1 MNPQLQVWKL
11 ISKSLKKNIPVIL
24 LYVLESKGS
33 SPGRKGFL
41 MAVNA
46 KEKFSGSIGGG
57 IMEYKLVEMAK
68 SLLEKGERN
77 KADIKK
83 QEHKKTGNSQSGMIC
98 SGEQTVLLLS
108 VNHHDLSAIKK
119 IIKAYKNFKSGVLQL
134 SNSGV
139 RFFKTNVNLQ
149 EIFVQRSENDWV
161 SIQKIGY
168 VDRVCII
175 GGGHCSLALSRTMRE
190 LGFYVQVVDTR
201 GNLNTMKKN
210 KYAHKK
216 SVIGDYSEVK
226 NLVEGERNFV
236 VIMTFGYRT
245 DDEVF
250 RSVYKENFKYL
261 AMLGSKNKISKM
273 KETYIKEGLLQIDGS
288 LLNGKILFSPAGIEI
303 KSKTPGEIAISIA
316 AEIITVKN
324 KE

>member
-46 KEKFSGSIGGG
+46 KQKFSGSIGGG

-68 SLLEKGERN
+68 SLLEKNDKN

-83 QEHKKTGNSQSGMIC
+83 QEHRKTGNSQSGMIC
-98 SGEQTVLLLS
+98 SGEQTVLLLPI
-108 VNHHDLSAIKK
+108 HHADQKAVEK
-119 IIKAYKNFKSGVLQL
+119 IIKAYKNFKTGVLQL
-134 SNSGV
+134 SNNSI
-139 RFFKTNVNLQ
+139 RFSKTNINLQ
-149 EIFVQRSENDWV
+149 DMFVKRAENDWI
-161 SIQKIGY
+161 SIQRIGY
-168 VDRVCII
+168 VERICIV
-175 GGGHCSLALSRTMRE
+175 GGGHCSLALSRTMRQ
-190 LGFYVQVVDTR
+190 LGFYVHVIDTR
-201 GNLNTMKKN
+201 KSLNTMKGN

-216 SVIGDYSEVK
+216 SVIGDYTEVK
-226 NLVEGERNFV
+226 KEVEGENNFV

-250 RSVYKENFKYL
+250 RSIYKEDFGYL
-261 AMLGSKNKISKM
+261 AMLGSKNKIAKM
-273 KETYIKEGLLQIDGS
+273 KETYMKEGLIQSSGL
-288 LLNGKILFSPAGIEI
+288 LLNGKTLFSPAGIEI

-316 AEIITVKN
+316 AEIIAVKN

>member
-46 KEKFSGSIGGG
+46 KQKFSGSIGGG

-68 SLLEKGERN
+68 SLLEKGGRN

-83 QEHKKTGNSQSGMIC
+83 QEHRKTGNSQSGMIC
-98 SGEQTVLLLS
+98 SGEQTVLLLPI
-108 VNHHDLSAIKK
+108 HHADQKAVRK
-119 IIKAYKNFKSGVLQL
+119 IIKTYKNFKTGVLQL
-134 SNSGV
+134 SNNGI
-139 RFFKTNVNLQ
+139 RFSKTNVNLQ
-149 EIFVQRSENDWV
+149 DMFVQRSENDWI
-161 SIQKIGY
+161 SIQRIGY
-168 VDRVCII
+168 VDRVCIV
-175 GGGHCSLALSRTMRE
+175 GGGHCSLALSRTMRQ
-190 LGFYVQVVDTR
+190 LGFYVQVIDTR
-201 GNLNTMKKN
+201 ANLNTMKKN

-226 NLVEGERNFV
+226 NLVEGDSNFV

-250 RSVYKENFKYL
+250 RSIYKEDFEYL

-273 KETYIKEGLLQIDGS
+273 RETYLPEGLLQNDGS
-288 LLNGKILFSPAGIEI
+288 LLNGKTLFSPAGIEI

-316 AEIITVKN
+316 AEIIAVKN

>member
-83 QEHKKTGNSQSGMIC
+83 QEHRKTGNSQSGMIC
-98 SGEQTVLLLS
+98 SGEQTVLLLP
-108 VNHHDLSAIKK
+108 VNHHDLNAIKK
-119 IIKAYKNFKSGVLQL
+119 IIKAYKNFKTGILQL
-134 SNSGV
+134 SNMGIRYSKSDV
-139 RFFKTNVNLQ
+139 NVHDM
-149 EIFVQRSENDWV
+149 FVQHSENDWI
-161 SIQKIGY
+161 SIQGVGY
-168 VDRVCII
+168 IDRLCIV
-175 GGGHCSLALSRTMRE
+175 GGGHCSLALSRTMRQ
-190 LGFYVQVVDTR
+190 LGFYVQVIDTR
-201 GNLNTMKKN
+201 ANLNTMKKN

-226 NLVEGERNFV
+226 NLIEGESNFV

-250 RSVYKENFKYL
+250 RSVYKEDFEYL
-261 AMLGSKNKISKM
+261 AMLGSKNKIAKM
-273 KETYIKEGLLQIDGS
+273 QETYIKEGLLQNNGS
-288 LLNGKILFSPAGIEI
+288 LLNGKTLYAPAGIGI
-303 KSKTPGEIAISIA
+303 KSKTPAEIAISIA
-316 AEIITVKN
+316 AEIIAVKN
-324 KE
+324 KD